1 MQNVNVSLEK
11 AEAAFNLAPG
21 KGLKPEVLR
30 KAVSDAGFTPRD
42 IFITARGN
50 VVTGDGRLIFQPAVS
65 NQQFSLVENAELSKL
80 KSESLKEVQ
89 LDAEVVGEK
98 APVSL
103 EILGY
108 KR

>member
-1 MQNVNVSLEK
+1 MSLEK
-11 AEAAFNLAPG
+11 AEATFNLAAG
-21 KGLKPEVLR
+21 KELKPEVLR
-30 KAVSDAGFTPRD
+30 KAVLDAGFTPRD
-42 IFITARGN
+42 IFIMARGN
-50 VVTGDGRLIFQPAVS
+50 VVTQDGRLIFQPAVS